1 MEFIWKLREYNM
13 IKFINLTPH
22 TITLNNG
29 INFPSIGKVAKVST
43 TTVIDN
49 IINNIPIYSIIYG
62 KLENLPDP
70 TDGIIY
76 IVSNIVLEAG
86 KKIRR
91 TDLVAP
97 ATNHSDTIRN
107 ENGQIISVPGFVK

>member
-1 MEFIWKLREYNM
+1 M

-49 IINNIPIYSIIYG
+49 IINNIPIYSIIYV
-62 KLENLPDP
+62 KL
-70 TDGIIY
+70 
-76 IVSNIVLEAG
+76 
-86 KKIRR
+86 
-91 TDLVAP
+91 
-97 ATNHSDTIRN
+97 
-107 ENGQIISVPGFVK
+107 